1 LNESRNS
8 EKCLENFRRFSP
20 HIAASIYAPKVYWNL
35 STSRILT
42 MEFMDAKEITDVRGI
57 KETGMHPADV
67 SNLVSC
73 QDINV

>member
-1 LNESRNS
+1 
-8 EKCLENFRRFSP
+8 
-20 HIAASIYAPKVYWNL
+20 
-35 STSRILT
+35 